1 MKVQIEVVSGSGGE
15 ALLIN
20 GFHLAGRMPKVGDR
34 TIRQWM
40 VDAKDIAKIVSPK
53 ADQKKYGCGG
63 NGEPCS
69 PPHCSG
75 CPEAERKTP

>member
-15 ALLIN
+15 ALVIN
-20 GFHLAGRMPKVGDR
+20 GFHLAGIMPEIGNR

-40 VDAKDIAKIVSPK
+40 VDAKDLAKIVSPRV
-53 ADQKKYGCGG
+53 DRRFGCGG

-69 PPHCSG
+69 PPHCPG
-75 CPEAERKTP
+75 CPEK